1 MLFFLRAVYLTAHFL
16 IVCVFALLFCLLR
29 PRHRDNTFF
38 LAGLMSWSL
47 PLLGIRLKALN
58 QSPVGDGAAV
68 YIVNHQDV
76 LDVFICTGMLPRN
89 IAVLGKTELRYIPVF
104 GLAFWLA
111 GNIYI
116 NRKNKAKAWST
127 MQSVAKTVLRR
138 QCAVYIFPEGTRSKG
153 QGMLPFKSGAFA
165 LAIEAGLPIVPIV
178 FSSTHKNID
187 LHKLHAGYALG
198 KFLEP
203 VSTDGMGEED
213 VRPLADACRERMMQ
227 AVAELDAQA
236 DALQHKTPKR

>member
-1 MLFFLRAVYLTAHFL
+1 MGDSADDVPAIIITGSAMLFFLRAVYLTAHFL

-47 PLLGIRLKALN
+47 PLLGIRLKTLN

-76 LDVFICTGMLPRN
+76 LDVFICTGMLPR
-89 IAVLGKTELRYIPVF
+89 YIPVF

-116 NRKNKAKAWST
+116 NRKNKA
-127 MQSVAKTVLRR
+127 
-138 QCAVYIFPEGTRSKG
+138 
-153 QGMLPFKSGAFA
+153 
-165 LAIEAGLPIVPIV
+165 
-178 FSSTHKNID
+178 H
-187 LHKLHAGYALG
+187 
-198 KFLEP
+198 
-203 VSTDGMGEED
+203 
-213 VRPLADACRERMMQ
+213 
-227 AVAELDAQA
+227 
-236 DALQHKTPKR
+236 